1 MPLKD
6 EQFYEDLIEKQ
17 LKMNN
22 FEVFM
27 RINSIYKELEEYSGT
42 CSEED
47 RDFLVAYMMSGV
59 MNRDDL
65 ENYDLVSSHHPELN
79 LPDSSDY

>member
-17 LKMNN
+17 LKMGH

-27 RINSIYKELEEYSGT
+27 RVNSIYKELEEYSGT

-47 RDFLVAYMMSGV
+47 RDFIAAYMMSGV
-59 MNRDDL
+59 MSRDDL
-65 ENYDLVSSHHPELN
+65 EDYDLVSSHHPELN